1 MSSSSSYIPSWSSAT
16 QRRQLEPSDNPSPDV
31 SGPQQSLIEQ
41 APTPK
46 PLFQLIALGLIVFLG
61 LLQFLP
67 ATHFRDPSDPFRN
80 WVPFSSVDSE
90 NTTRN
95 YFPGEVI
102 RGISVMGSLESM
114 GKRMEFVHI
123 VSWMECLDLRML
135 AVLANSTLSG
145 SRYPNLLHFHFFIP
159 KGNED
164 KVSFFKLKVLF
175 PHSNLEMHGQEEV
188 KEAARTAMSG
198 VKHPIFKYEEIVP
211 FIIPSVHRFLGKFI
225 YISPNVIVKGKVEE
239 LTGVDLSNYAIA
251 AAEDCSSLETYV
263 NSDVLDAIQRS
274 ASKPWVSETPYAK
287 ISCMPDL
294 SLILIDLRRLEKD
307 FLEAFL
313 WWNKVLNWSERSSR
327 RNPAISLALYNR
339 YLKLSSSWLVRDS
352 TSLVF
357 NESFLTGYDG
367 PKTVCSESGDS
378 ATSEPAHGNLWTE
391 HLPSTSD
398 RIMGS

>member
-80 WVPFSSVDSE
+80 WVPFSSVDSRI
-90 NTTRN
+90 NSRN
-95 YFPGEVI
+95 FSDGVS
-102 RGISVMGSLESM
+102 GINGQKD
-114 GKRMEFVHI
+114 GIVHI

-175 PHSNLEMHGQEEV
+175 PHSNLEIHGQEEV
-188 KEAARTAMSG
+188 KEAVRTAMSG

-211 FIIPSVHRFLGKFI
+211 FIIPRVHRFLGKFI

-294 SLILIDLRRLEKD
+294 SLILIDSRRLEKD

-313 WWNKVLNWSERSSR
+313 WWNKVLNWSERISG

-398 RIMGS
+398 RIVGS